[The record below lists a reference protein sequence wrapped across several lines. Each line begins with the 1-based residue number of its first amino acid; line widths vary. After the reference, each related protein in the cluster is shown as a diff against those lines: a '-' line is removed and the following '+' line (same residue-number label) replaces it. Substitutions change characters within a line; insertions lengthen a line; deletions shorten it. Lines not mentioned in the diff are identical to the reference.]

1 MHEHTM
7 KIASY
12 WSAAFAVI
20 GGLSLNEIAAFVG
33 IIMAVLTGAANLW
46 LTWRRNSREQRA
58 MDYQFGEREDR
69 RSRSE
74 RFKKERR
81 ISTIVCDNCP
91 TNSCISCPLE
101 HNDVAT

>member
-20 GGLSLNEIAAFVG
+20 SGISLNEIAAIIG
-33 IIMAVLTGAANLW
+33 IVMAVLTGIANLW
-46 LTWRRNSREQRA
+46 LTWRRNAREQRA

-69 RSRSE
+69 RIASE
-74 RFKKERR
+74 QVKKDRR
-81 ISTIVCDNCP
+81 TIPIMCDNCP
-91 TNSCISCPLE
+91 TNSCLSCPLD
-101 HNDVAT
+101 HVDVAN